1 VVEFIFES
9 VDCVGCER
17 AAFGPGEFCGEAVFA
32 PTDVVFVSLELVR
45 AGAEPGK
52 GVDETG
58 ASGGVVTDFGFEGGA
73 VDGSE
78 EMIEVEAADFVDGLA
93 DVAGGC

>member
-1 VVEFIFES
+1 MVEFIFES
-9 VDCVGCER
+9 VDRVGCER
-17 AAFGPGEFCGEAVFA
+17 ASFGPGEFGGEAVFA
-32 PTDVVFVSLELVR
+32 SADVVFVSLELVR
-45 AGAEPGK
+45 PSAEPGK

-58 ASGGVVTDFGFEGGA
+58 ASGGVVADFGFEGGA

-78 EMIEVEAADFVDGLA
+78 EMIEVEAANFVDSLA